1 MKYSW
6 FTAGSSAHGVEQVL
20 KDREIEQIAAVVA
33 ARGFEAV
40 EARLIA
46 CQPGAQDRRR
56 TKIDVLK
63 YWVMPQP
70 KCAS

>member
-1 MKYSW
+1 MYKRVY
-6 FTAGSSAHGVEQVL
+6 GSADSVEEVLEHGQV
-20 KDREIEQIAAVVA
+20 EQIAAVVA